1 MPEHTPTDA
10 ETVAT
15 AALLFEA
22 GALRNQPRTGWPYDG
37 VPVSATET
45 VAEHSHR
52 TAVIG
57 VALAAM
63 EGADPARTALLCTL
77 HDLHETRIGDQT
89 PVTRRYVTT
98 ADSRKVTADQVTG
111 TPRPSRS
118 TITAAVEEFEA
129 GETLEKARCARDAD
143 KLDCLYG
150 LWSTGRSATARDGK
164 IERCRAALKT
174 ASARSL
180 ADAATVMDPAQWQR
194 ALPRCIGRTLSCPHL
209 FQPIRLVRNR
219 HPPPGGGDA
228 GALPQSS
235 GPATFRRCRTDSIDA
250 PSVVLGRHAS
260 DGRAPQHPTGSRS
273 AITPTAIT
281 VRTLM
286 RVARA
291 PAASAVIGRIPV
303 VSHRLVCWTRERSRA
318 GLV

>member
-37 VPVSATET
+37 VPVSSTET

-52 TAVIG
+52 TTVIG

-63 EGADPARTALLCTL
+63 EGADPARTALLCAL

-98 ADSRKVTADQVTG
+98 ADPRKVTADQVTG
-111 TPRPSRS
+111 TPPAVGSAVA
-118 TITAAVEEFEA
+118 AAVEEFEV
-129 GETLEKARCARDAD
+129 GETPEARCARDAD
-143 KLDCLYG
+143 KLDCLYRALEYRAIG
-150 LWSTGRSATARDGK
+150 YPTDGK

-180 ADAATVMDPAQWQR
+180 ADAATVMEPAQWQR
-194 ALPRCIGRTLSCPHL
+194 MLPG
-209 FQPIRLVRNR
+209 V
-219 HPPPGGGDA
+219 
-228 GALPQSS
+228 
-235 GPATFRRCRTDSIDA
+235 
-250 PSVVLGRHAS
+250 
-260 DGRAPQHPTGSRS
+260 
-273 AITPTAIT
+273 
-281 VRTLM
+281 
-286 RVARA
+286 
-291 PAASAVIGRIPV
+291 SAVR
-303 VSHRLVCWTRERSRA
+303 
-318 GLV
+318 